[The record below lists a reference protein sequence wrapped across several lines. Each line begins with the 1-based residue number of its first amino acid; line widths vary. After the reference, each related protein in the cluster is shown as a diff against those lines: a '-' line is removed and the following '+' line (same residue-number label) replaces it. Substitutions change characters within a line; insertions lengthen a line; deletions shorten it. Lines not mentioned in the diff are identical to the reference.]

1 VRAPSLGSRR
11 TPLESREPIVA
22 FAQIRAL
29 LVGAAILGL
38 AILGFPYGGS
48 ATAVIA
54 AAALPW
60 SLFVLAVT
68 RRSVNAGL
76 NPLIALGDMAV
87 LGLLVAVE
95 PDMYALAH
103 FMALF
108 LVAAHAH
115 CQGSGWSLAIGAM
128 PPIVLIPVSFM
139 ADVPVDQGLLHAY
152 EVVFAVACLSTA
164 ILVGALR
171 EAESSARVRA
181 RELSRRTI
189 DTESDVRRR
198 LAVAIH
204 DGPIQEL
211 SSVELMLSSAEH
223 ALERGDTGKG
233 RAALSEARSLT
244 RANVSFLRD
253 EIVDLGPHAFE
264 ELSFE
269 QAIYDCIELWT
280 RRYGIRV
287 KPEIAAEPLPP
298 EVAGPLFRI
307 TQEAVANVGKH
318 AQASTVTVRLRC
330 EQSRALLEVEDDGRG
345 FGDVDPLGPIEPG
358 HIGLA
363 SMRERAEMLG
373 GELTIDSDGSGTRV
387 SVRAPL

>member
-1 VRAPSLGSRR
+1 
-11 TPLESREPIVA
+11 
-22 FAQIRAL
+22 
-29 LVGAAILGL
+29 
-38 AILGFPYGGS
+38 
-48 ATAVIA
+48 
-54 AAALPW
+54 
-60 SLFVLAVT
+60 
-68 RRSVNAGL
+68 
-76 NPLIALGDMAV
+76 
-87 LGLLVAVE
+87 
-95 PDMYALAH
+95 
-103 FMALF
+103 
-108 LVAAHAH
+108 
-115 CQGSGWSLAIGAM
+115 M
-128 PPIVLIPVSFM
+128 PPIVLIPVSVI
-139 ADVPVDQGLLHAY
+139 ADVPVHSGLLHAY
-152 EVVFAVACLSTA
+152 EVVFAVACFSTA

-211 SSVELMLSSAEH
+211 TSVELMLASAEQ
-223 ALERGDTGKG
+223 ALERGDTDKG
-233 RAALSEARSLT
+233 RTRPQRGTLSDPRERLLPARRDRRPGPARVRGALI
-244 RANVSFLRD
+244 RAGGRTTASSSG
-253 EIVDLGPHAFE
+253 E
-264 ELSFE
+264 
-269 QAIYDCIELWT
+269 

-287 KPEIAAEPLPP
+287 KLEIAAEPLPP

-330 EQSRALLEVEDDGRG
+330 EPDSALLEVEDDGRG

-373 GELTIDSDGSGTRV
+373 GELAIDSDGNGTRV

>member
-1 VRAPSLGSRR
+1 VRAPFSPQR

-22 FAQIRAL
+22 FAEIRAL
-29 LVGAAILGL
+29 IAGAAILGL
-38 AILGFPYGGS
+38 TILGFPYDGS

-128 PPIVLIPVSFM
+128 PPIVLIPVSVI
-139 ADVPVDQGLLHAY
+139 ADVPVHSGLLHAY
-152 EVVFAVACLSTA
+152 EVVFTVACFSTT

-223 ALERGDTGKG
+223 ALERGDTDKG

-269 QAIYDCIELWT
+269 QAIYDCIELWE

-287 KPEIAAEPLPP
+287 RREITAEPLPP

-330 EQSRALLEVEDDGRG
+330 EPSGALLEIEDDGRG
-345 FGDVDPLGPIEPG
+345 FGDIDPLGPIEPG

-373 GELTIDSDGSGTRV
+373 GELAIDSGGNGTRV